1 MPISRGQTARQ
12 SLVVVGVVNGVTSTL
27 SNVASGH
34 CSAGQLSWQR
44 EEGIYDCLMNKT
56 DINRELLGKDCL
68 PENSLNADFR
78 LQLVTKLAA
87 SERKYLFL
95 SVPLLLYGM

>member
-34 CSAGQLSWQR
+34 CSAGQLFWQR
-44 EEGIYDCLMNKT
+44 EEEICDCLMNKQ
-56 DINRELLGKDCL
+56 ILIVSFLGETVC
-68 PENSLNADFR
+68 
-78 LQLVTKLAA
+78 
-87 SERKYLFL
+87 RKTVLMQTSAYNW
-95 SVPLLLYGM
+95 